1 MAWSTWASTKWPM
14 RALAMTGIDTASMIW
29 WTSSGSLMRATP
41 PWARMSAGTRSRAMT
56 ATAPASSAILAWSA
70 VTTSMMTPPL
80 SISARPRLTRAV
92 PVTWL
97 LDSMLEHS
105 SPVLEGPVQRLHFAC
120 SGAHFGFR
128 GYTSPRPG
136 FNGAGRLRAGE
147 VAQGPAVQAADH
159 AAGQADHGAVDRVD
173 HHRRPA
179 LAEPGQ
185 GLLDADGGVHEVA
198 ALQPAADPAGGATG
212 RPRAASTIGVRTGP
226 GKTAQTS
233 TPREATSR
241 RRPRESSL
249 TNALVAPYRTRPA
262 MGLKAAVELTL
273 TMAPRPRAAKAPAA
287 CLVSVARAAT
297 FRATV
302 ASAWAGVAR
311 TSSPWAE
318 TPALLTWPPRAG

>member
-173 HHRRPA
+173 HHRRLA

-198 ALQPAADPAGGATG
+198 ALQPAADPAGGGDRPAQGGLDHRRPHRSGEDGADVDAPGGEGAGGLPGQRGQGGHVQGHCGLGLG
-212 RPRAASTIGVRTGP
+212 RGGPDELAVGGDAGVVDM
-226 GKTAQTS
+226 
-233 TPREATSR
+233 ATSGR
-241 RRPRESSL
+241 VRS
-249 TNALVAPYRTRPA
+249 ATR
-262 MGLKAAVELTL
+262 
-273 TMAPRPRAAKAPAA
+273 
-287 CLVSVARAAT
+287 
-297 FRATV
+297 
-302 ASAWAGVAR
+302 ASQ
-311 TSSPWAE
+311 
-318 TPALLTWPPRAG
+318 